1 MKITS
6 LKPRTRA
13 LALMTTAVTAMLW
26 TVGGVG
32 ANAATIP
39 TVPEPTNCSTYAL
52 CYLMNEPAGGTA
64 TTPPKTQMLDSS
76 PNHVNSIKIMPG
88 ITRDGSAYHFVG
100 TGSVIAPNKPAA
112 QVGTRNFL
120 ITVQLHLDPLPG
132 CTDGSCSQNFF
143 QKGGFNIDPAHG
155 QWKLEMSG
163 THVHCRVFGDAG
175 EASVWYFGIGN
186 SLTTG
191 TLGKPGYWHT
201 LTCSRVGD
209 VVKLTVDG
217 KSTEQRPD
225 HRHRQ
230 RHQPPQRHHRGQG
243 SGLRH
248 GLRLHTRLHQFR
260 DTAVPALICSG
271 PA

>member
-1 MKITS
+1 MKIMS

-13 LALMTTAVTAMLW
+13 LALMTVALTAMLW
-26 TVGGVG
+26 TVGGIG
-32 ANAATIP
+32 ANATTIP

-76 PNHVNSIKIMPG
+76 PSHLNSIKIMTG
-88 ITRDGSAYHFVG
+88 HHRGTARRTTSSAPVR
-100 TGSVIAPNKPAA
+100 SSLPNKPPA
-112 QVGTRNFL
+112 QVGTRNFMV
-120 ITVQLHLDPLPG
+120 TVQLHLDPLPVP
-132 CTDGSCSQNFF
+132 CSEGSCSQNFF

-163 THVHCRVFGDAG
+163 THVHCRIFGDGG
-175 EASVWYFGIGN
+175 EASVWYFGIGT

-191 TLGKPGYWHT
+191 TVGKPGYWHT

-217 KSTEQRPD
+217 KSTKNSVETIATGNVTNPRNVTIGGK
-225 HRHRQ
+225 
-230 RHQPPQRHHRGQG
+230 GQG
-243 SGLRH
+243 CGTDCDY
-248 GLRLHTRLHQFR
+248 TRGFINFATLQYL
-260 DTAVPALICSG
+260 P
-271 PA
+271 